1 MSRRNNSMGAM
12 VGGVVGG
19 LLLVG
24 ALGAQALENC
34 DPPSATPEIPDG
46 AIAEEAAMAE
56 AGTEVRDFVA
66 QTQDYLACLEA
77 RESEL
82 GAEITEEQ
90 RADIIGVYNNAV
102 ETMQAVADDF
112 NEQVARYREQIED

>member
-1 MSRRNNSMGAM
+1 MSRRHSV
-12 VGGVVGG
+12 VGSVMGG
-19 LLLVG
+19 LLLIG

-34 DPPSATPEIPDG
+34 EPPNATPEVPDG

-56 AGTEVRDFVA
+56 AGTEVRNFVE
-66 QTQDYLACLEA
+66 QTQQYLACLEA
-77 RESEL
+77 RETEL
-82 GAEITEEQ
+82 GDDITEEQ
-90 RADIIGVYNNAV
+90 RADIITIYNNAV